1 MWPMNR
7 SLVRRLS
14 AVVAGFAAVALTW
27 PADSAAPLSVRLM
40 AGLPSPQPVGT
51 VVSLVPRVEN
61 AERGTH
67 VFRYS
72 VSVDNGPFQI
82 LRDFSQQQEFVWA
95 PALYEHDARVRLTVR
110 NNATNSSAEAE
121 LPFRVVSRVKSQ
133 PGVVTPTA
141 NPLVA
146 LFSAPP
152 CPEGSQFRVEFQ
164 REGRAESSRTSL
176 EPCRGSRS
184 SNVYVAG
191 MHADSDYR
199 MRLELVSPTSVTSG
213 EWLPF
218 HTGLLDGRFPPVSVT
233 TARTGSAPPPTERFL
248 IRSLASV
255 SGESWR
261 AMASDLD
268 GNVVWYMNTS
278 AFLTRVLPGGRFL
291 VMAEGANSANDMRR
305 LQVLKELNLLG
316 QTVRETNVSRVA
328 EQLATRGIVSRCKK
342 DGQQCVTGFH
352 HDAIRLPNGHTLV
365 LAGLERMFPEGA
377 QGSSDPI
384 DVLGDIVVDLDE
396 DFQVAW
402 VWNSFDH
409 MDLKRSAIGD
419 EKCRFGPG
427 SGGCTPVFLADQAN
441 GWLHSNSLHYVHGSG
456 DVLISIPAQ
465 DWVIKIDYKD
475 GNGSGKILWRLGH
488 DGDFTVKSND
498 PDPWFSFQH
507 DARIET
513 PGSNRLIVFD
523 DGHRRKKTNPKAN
536 NRGQVWELDEKA
548 RTATLVYNADVGAY
562 AIAVGSA
569 QRLSN
574 GGYTFESGFINPGP
588 SPYGQSTEI
597 SPDGKIVY
605 AQQAAGGVTY
615 RSYRVPD
622 LYTAPHK

>member
-1 MWPMNR
+1 MNK
-7 SLVRRLS
+7 SILRRLS
-14 AVVAGFAAVALTW
+14 IVVGIFAALAMTW
-27 PADSAAPLSVRLM
+27 SAAAAPLSVRITS
-40 AGLPSPQPVGT
+40 GLASPQPVGT
-51 VVSLVPRVEN
+51 VLSLVPRVEN
-61 AERGTH
+61 PERGVH

-72 VSVDNGPFQI
+72 VSVDDGPFRI

-110 NNATNSSAEAE
+110 NNTTNSTAEAE
-121 LPFRVVSRVKSQ
+121 MPFRIVSRVKSQ
-133 PGVVTPTA
+133 RSSVTPTSH
-141 NPLVA
+141 PLVA

-164 REGRAESSRTSL
+164 RDGSSESSRTSL

-191 MHADSDYR
+191 MNADSDYR
-199 MRLELVSPTSVTSG
+199 MRSELVSPGGVTPG
-213 EWLPF
+213 DWLTF
-218 HTGLLDGRFPPVSVT
+218 HTGLLDGRFPPVTVT
-233 TARTGSAPPPTERFL
+233 TARTGSAPPAERFL
-248 IRSLASV
+248 VRSMASV
-255 SGESWR
+255 SGDSWR

-278 AFLTRVLPGGRFL
+278 AFLTRVLSGGRFL
-291 VMAEGANSANDMRR
+291 ALGDGANSANDMRR

-316 QTVRETNVSRVA
+316 HTVRETNVSRVA
-328 EQLATRGIVSRCKK
+328 EQLATRGIVSRCRK
-342 DGQQCVTGFH
+342 DGQQCVPGFH

-365 LAGLERMFPEGA
+365 LAGLERMFPDGA
-377 QGSSDPI
+377 QGSKDPT

-427 SGGCTPVFLADQAN
+427 GGGCTPVFLAEQAN

-456 DVLISIPAQ
+456 DVLISMPEQ

-475 GNGSGKILWRLGH
+475 GKGSGKILWRLGK

-513 PGSNRLIVFD
+513 PGSNRLVVFD
-523 DGHRRKKTNPKAN
+523 DGHRRKKTNPEEN
-536 NRGQVWELDEKA
+536 A

-569 QRLSN
+569 QRLTN

-588 SPYGQSTEI
+588 SPYSRSTET

-605 AQQAAGGVTY
+605 GQELASGVTY

-622 LYTAPHK
+622 LYTAPHQ

>member
-1 MWPMNR
+1 
-7 SLVRRLS
+7 
-14 AVVAGFAAVALTW
+14 
-27 PADSAAPLSVRLM
+27 
-40 AGLPSPQPVGT
+40 
-51 VVSLVPRVEN
+51 VEN
-61 AERGTH
+61 PARGVH

-72 VSVDNGPFQI
+72 VSVDGGPFRV

-95 PALYEHDARVRLTVR
+95 PALYEHDARVRVTVR
-110 NNATNSSAEAE
+110 NNATKDIAEAE
-121 LPFRVVSRVKSQ
+121 VPFRIVSRVKSQ
-133 PGVVTPTA
+133 RASVTSTT

-152 CPEGSQFRVEFQ
+152 CPEESQFRVEFQ
-164 REGRAESSRTSL
+164 REGSTESSRTSL

-191 MHADSDYR
+191 MNADSDYR
-199 MRLELVSPTSVTSG
+199 MRLELVSAGGAKAG
-213 EWLPF
+213 EWLAF
-218 HTGLLDGRFPPVSVT
+218 HTGLLDGRFPPVTVT
-233 TARTGSAPPPTERFL
+233 TPRSGGPAPTEHFL
-248 IRSLASV
+248 IRSMAPVNSDT
-255 SGESWR
+255 WR

-268 GNVVWYMNTS
+268 GNVVWYLNAPT
-278 AFLTRVLPGGRFL
+278 FLTRVLPGGRFL
-291 VMAEGANSANDMRR
+291 SLAEGANSDNDMRR
-305 LQVLKELNLLG
+305 LQVLREMNLLG
-316 QTVRETNVSRVA
+316 NTVRETNISRVA

-342 DGQQCVTGFH
+342 DGQQCVPGFH

-365 LAGLERMFPEGA
+365 LAGLERMFPDGA
-377 QGSSDPI
+377 QGSKDPVDI
-384 DVLGDIVVDLDE
+384 LGDIVVDLDE

-409 MDLKRSAIGD
+409 MDLKRASNGD
-419 EKCRFGPG
+419 EKCKVG
-427 SGGCTPVFLADQAN
+427 SGGGGCTPVFLADQAN

-456 DVLISIPAQ
+456 DVLISMPEQ

-475 GNGSGKILWRLGH
+475 GKGSGKILWRLGQ
-488 DGDFTVKSND
+488 DGDFTVKSSD

-513 PGSNRLIVFD
+513 PGSNRLVVFD
-523 DGHRRKKTNPKAN
+523 DGHRRKKKNPEAN
-536 NRGQVWELDEKA
+536 NRGQVWELDENA
-548 RTATLVYNADVGAY
+548 RTATLVYNADVGVY
-562 AIAVGSA
+562 AIAVGST

-588 SPYGQSTEI
+588 SPYSRSTET
-597 SPDGKIVY
+597 SPDGKIAY
-605 AQQAAGGVTY
+605 AQQLEGGVTY

>member
-1 MWPMNR
+1 
-7 SLVRRLS
+7 
-14 AVVAGFAAVALTW
+14 
-27 PADSAAPLSVRLM
+27 
-40 AGLPSPQPVGT
+40 
-51 VVSLVPRVEN
+51 
-61 AERGTH
+61 
-67 VFRYS
+67 
-72 VSVDNGPFQI
+72 
-82 LRDFSQQQEFVWA
+82 
-95 PALYEHDARVRLTVR
+95 
-110 NNATNSSAEAE
+110 
-121 LPFRVVSRVKSQ
+121 
-133 PGVVTPTA
+133 
-141 NPLVA
+141 
-146 LFSAPP
+146 
-152 CPEGSQFRVEFQ
+152 
-164 REGRAESSRTSL
+164 
-176 EPCRGSRS
+176 
-184 SNVYVAG
+184 
-191 MHADSDYR
+191 
-199 MRLELVSPTSVTSG
+199 
-213 EWLPF
+213 
-218 HTGLLDGRFPPVSVT
+218 
-233 TARTGSAPPPTERFL
+233 
-248 IRSLASV
+248 
-255 SGESWR
+255 
-261 AMASDLD
+261 MASDLD

-365 LAGLERMFPEGA
+365 LAGLERMFPDGA
-377 QGSSDPI
+377 QGSKDPI

-523 DGHRRKKTNPKAN
+523 DGHRRKKTNPEAN

-588 SPYGQSTEI
+588 SPYGQSTET